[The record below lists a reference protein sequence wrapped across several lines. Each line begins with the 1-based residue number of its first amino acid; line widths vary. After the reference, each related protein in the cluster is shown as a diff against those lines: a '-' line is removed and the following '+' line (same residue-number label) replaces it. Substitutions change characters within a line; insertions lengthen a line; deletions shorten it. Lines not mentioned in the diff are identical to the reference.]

1 MKGRRR
7 GRGRRVFVI
16 FAVAALWGW
25 ALAWVSAPAMAED
38 IAPGPPGH
46 GVVVTDTGL
55 VLPVREVREGGF
67 VVTTP
72 CWREGFVRSGAHV
85 TDVDIVLDPGHGGS
99 ETGAVGPG
107 GLTEKDLNL
116 RIARKAAGYL
126 EARGYSVLLTRTTD
140 IRIPVVV
147 RAEIARAL
155 QADVFVS
162 IHHNGGT
169 TRRSSD
175 PGTETYHQAANPD
188 SRRLA
193 GILYE
198 EIHGALSRYDIA
210 WRDTAKQG
218 ANATVRKRDG
228 KDLYGILQYTP
239 GMTSVITEAAY
250 LSNRAEARLLSDPA
264 VQAVEASA
272 IADGI
277 DRYLTTADP
286 GAGYNGTVVT
296 SRRLYSGSPGG
307 CADPPLETGTPP
319 GDADPA
325 RYRDVTEA
333 HLAAV
338 EFLSG
343 EGVLDGADC
352 GSGLFCPDAHLRRWE
367 LAVWLVRTIEAAEP
381 APVRVTR
388 FADLDADEW
397 WSPHVERLFDRGI
410 TRGCAIEPARFCP
423 DRIVT
428 RGQLASFVVR
438 AFDLAGPTEPS
449 HWRFDLFGA
458 PHAAT
463 SLMPAG
469 LLQQCGTDPPRYCPH
484 HPATRGQAATL
495 LSRAQAHAAAHTG
508 VFQP

>member
-1 MKGRRR
+1 M
-7 GRGRRVFVI
+7 I
-16 FAVAALWGW
+16 LMIAMLWGSALLW
-25 ALAWVSAPAMAED
+25 GSEPALAED
-38 IAPGPPGH
+38 LAPGPPGH

-55 VLPVREVREGGF
+55 VLPVREVREDGF
-67 VVTTP
+67 AVITP

-85 TDVDIVLDPGHGGS
+85 TDVDIVLDPGHGGG
-99 ETGAVGPG
+99 ETGAVGRG
-107 GLTEKDLNL
+107 GITEKNLNL
-116 RIARKAAGYL
+116 WIARKAASYL
-126 EARGYSVLLTRTTD
+126 EARGYSVLLTRNGD
-140 IRIPVVV
+140 IRIPVIV

-155 QADVFVS
+155 DAEVFVS

-169 TRRSSD
+169 TRRSRD

-239 GMTSVITEAAY
+239 GMASAITEAAY
-250 LSNRAEARLLSDPA
+250 LTNRAEARLLSDPA

-277 DRYLTTADP
+277 ERYLTTADP

-296 SRRLYSGSPGG
+296 GRRLYSGSPGG
-307 CADPPLETGTPP
+307 CVDPPLETGTPP
-319 GDADPA
+319 AGDPA

-333 HLAAV
+333 HRAAV

-343 EGVLDGADC
+343 EGVFQGTDC
-352 GSGLFCPDAHLRRWE
+352 GPGLFCPGAHLRRWE
-367 LAVWLVRTIEAAEP
+367 LAAWLVRTIEDAAPEP
-381 APVRVTR
+381 VGVTR
-388 FADLDADEW
+388 FADLDAGEW
-397 WSPHVERLFDRGI
+397 WSPHVERLLDLGI
-410 TRGCAIEPARFCP
+410 TRGCSIEPARFCP

-449 HWRFDLFGA
+449 RWRFDLVGA
-458 PHAAT
+458 PHTT
-463 SLMPAG
+463 SAFMPAG
-469 LLQQCGTDPPRYCPH
+469 LLRQCGTDPPRYCPH